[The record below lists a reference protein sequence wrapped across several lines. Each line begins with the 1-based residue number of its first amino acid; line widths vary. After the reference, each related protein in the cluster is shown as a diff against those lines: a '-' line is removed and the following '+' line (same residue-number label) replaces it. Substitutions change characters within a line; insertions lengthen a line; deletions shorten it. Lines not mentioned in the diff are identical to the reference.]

1 MADIDPHIE
10 RAPIVKP
17 NSEIS
22 GGTSVPAATAL
33 RLTEAFT
40 APSTSRET
48 EPVMS
53 DGIAEL
59 AGQLTLVLNRFSVP
73 EKLKSCR
80 SCDIVLLNVVA
91 FCNAEG
97 SQEGR
102 DRKSVV

>member
-1 MADIDPHIE
+1 
-10 RAPIVKP
+10 
-17 NSEIS
+17 
-22 GGTSVPAATAL
+22 
-33 RLTEAFT
+33 
-40 APSTSRET
+40 
-48 EPVMS
+48 MS

-97 SQEGR
+97 SQEGSLVSALLCGVGLEKGTR
-102 DRKSVV
+102 EC